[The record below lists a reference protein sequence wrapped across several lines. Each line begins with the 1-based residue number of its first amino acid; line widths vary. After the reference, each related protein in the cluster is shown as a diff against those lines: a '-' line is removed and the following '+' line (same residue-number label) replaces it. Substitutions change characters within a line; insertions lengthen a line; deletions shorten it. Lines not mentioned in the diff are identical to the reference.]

1 MAWFVILDD
10 RYIHLSYYSGIIH
23 VAKSL
28 SLYLSASTAETMP
41 SKARNLFFYFIL
53 TFTFLPAR
61 SQDSLLLRS
70 DKLLSDIKDAP
81 HDSIRL
87 KLYTELIDL
96 NTESRPSL
104 VSGWVE
110 KAVAIARK
118 NNLPAKQL
126 AFELKELRA
135 LNLQGQFTTTL
146 DKGKQIAPLLE
157 KTGTPLQK
165 AAYLLSLGNASQRTG
180 NYEMAATLFT
190 QAIDV
195 CEKNEIRDIEVR
207 AAMNL
212 GNLYQFL
219 NRYDDML
226 LHLQRTL
233 VKAER
238 YNLAEDIPM
247 IKFNISNAEAHLNN
261 FGKAIDYLLEVLP
274 YYQKTNNQYAL
285 GLAYAN
291 LSWCYFKSQKREL
304 ALDYAYKSYAIR
316 SALND
321 KAGLTHLEL
330 NLGKIYLE
338 NAQYDSSFK
347 YASSSLQKS
356 LALKLITDVRDN
368 YETLALLKERQGEY
382 AEANKYLRKFYEW
395 KDSIY
400 IQERDKGL
408 GKELTAYK
416 SSATDQINGE
426 LRAAKQKVK
435 IYQVIVVG
443 LFLLLGFVLL
453 RSFIV
458 RRKHKTPST
467 SEAGLPLSDEES
479 MVQALKFQ
487 EKKEL
492 LNEIDELRVKNEKI
506 LQELNTQKSTDI
518 TALRDMIS
526 SNKLHSD
533 AYWNEFLLLFS
544 KVYPSFFERM
554 KQEYPVLNQNELRIA
569 ALIKLNHSIT
579 DMAKALNI
587 TVDSARKARYRLYK
601 KIGLSNDQ
609 ELIDTIIRL

>member
-1 MAWFVILDD
+1 MHASRPTFLLLLLFT
-10 RYIHLSYYSGIIH
+10 HFIIH
-23 VAKSL
+23 GQS
-28 SLYLSASTAETMP
+28 
-41 SKARNLFFYFIL
+41 SKA
-53 TFTFLPAR
+53 
-61 SQDSLLLRS
+61 DSLALVS
-70 DKLLSDIKDAP
+70 DNILANIKQAP

-87 KLYTELIDL
+87 KLLTELIDL
-96 NTESRPSL
+96 NIDSRPSL
-104 VSGWVE
+104 VPGWV
-110 KAVAIARK
+110 KQGVAIAK
-118 NNLPAKQL
+118 HQPDKQL
-126 AFELKELRA
+126 GFQLKELRA
-135 LNLQGQFTTTL
+135 LNILGQFTATIE
-146 DKGKQIAPLLE
+146 KAKQIAPLLE
-157 KTGTPLQK
+157 KAGSPLQK
-165 AAYLLSLGNASQRTG
+165 AAYLLSLGHADQRTG
-180 NYEMAATLFT
+180 NYDRAAASFT
-190 QAIDV
+190 QAIEV
-195 CEKNEIRDIEVR
+195 CEKNKIRDIEVR

-219 NRYDDML
+219 NRYEDML
-226 LHLQRTL
+226 QHLQRTL

-238 YNLAEDIPM
+238 YNLTEDIPM

-261 FGKAIDYLLEVLP
+261 FGKAIDYLLEILP
-274 YYQKTNNQYAL
+274 YYQKNNNQYAL

-347 YASSSLQKS
+347 YARSSLEKS

-368 YETLALLKERQGEY
+368 YETLALLKERQGNFE
-382 AEANKYLRKFYEW
+382 EANKYLRKFYEW

-400 IQERDKGL
+400 IQERDKTL

-416 SSATDQINGE
+416 SSAADKTGAE
-426 LRAAKQKVK
+426 LAAARQKVNL
-435 IYQVIVVG
+435 YQLIIAG
-443 LFLLLGFVLL
+443 LVLLLGYVLV
-453 RSFIV
+453 RSWLL
-458 RRKHKTPST
+458 RRKHKNQLTGAS
-467 SEAGLPLSDEES
+467 SLPLREE
-479 MVQALKFQ
+479 QAAARTLKFE

-492 LNEIDELRVKNEKI
+492 LNEIDELKVKNEKI

-554 KQEYPVLNQNELRIA
+554 KQEYPVLNQNELRVS

-579 DMAKALNI
+579 DMARALNI

>member
-1 MAWFVILDD
+1 MHSNCRNFF
-10 RYIHLSYYSGIIH
+10 
-23 VAKSL
+23 L
-28 SLYLSASTAETMP
+28 SLLFIGTSFVSFCQAST
-41 SKARNLFFYFIL
+41 
-53 TFTFLPAR
+53 
-61 SQDSLLLRS
+61 DSIVLRS
-70 DKLLSDIKDAP
+70 GNILKNIKQAP

-87 KLYTELIDL
+87 KLLTELIDL
-96 NTESRPSL
+96 NIESRPSL

-110 KAVAIARK
+110 QGVSIAK
-118 NNLPAKQL
+118 NQPDKQL
-126 AFELKELRA
+126 GFQLKELRA
-135 LNLQGQFTTTL
+135 LNIQGQFTATLAKAKELLPLL
-146 DKGKQIAPLLE
+146 DKY
-157 KTGTPLQK
+157 GTPLQK
-165 AAYLLSLGNASQRTG
+165 AAYLLSIGHADQRTG
-180 NYEMAATLFT
+180 NYDRAAASFT
-190 QAIDV
+190 QAIEV
-195 CEKNEIRDIEVR
+195 CEKNKIRDIEVR

-219 NRYDDML
+219 NRYEDML
-226 LHLQRTL
+226 QHLQRTL

-238 YNLAEDIPM
+238 YNLTEDIPM

-261 FGKAIDYLLEVLP
+261 FGKAIEYLLEILP

-382 AEANKYLRKFYEW
+382 ADANKYLRKFYEW

-416 SSATDQINGE
+416 SSATDQINRE

-435 IYQVIVVG
+435 IYQVIIIG
-443 LFLLLGFVLL
+443 LVLLLGVGLL
-453 RSFIV
+453 RSLIV
-458 RRKHKTPST
+458 RRKHKTQLT
-467 SEAGLPLSDEES
+467 GENNLPLSDEQS
-479 MVQALKFQ
+479 MAPALPFQ

-569 ALIKLNHSIT
+569 ALIKLNHGIT

>member
-1 MAWFVILDD
+1 
-10 RYIHLSYYSGIIH
+10 
-23 VAKSL
+23 
-28 SLYLSASTAETMP
+28 MP
-41 SKARNLFFYFIL
+41 SIARSLFFYFIL

-61 SQDSLLLRS
+61 SQDSLVLRS
-70 DKLLSDIKDAP
+70 DKLLSEIKEAP

-87 KLYTELIDL
+87 NLYTELIDL

-110 KAVAIARK
+110 KAVDIARK

-126 AFELKELRA
+126 SFELKELRA

-146 DKGKQIAPLLE
+146 EKGKQIAPLLE
-157 KTGTPLQK
+157 KNGTPLQK
-165 AAYLLSLGNASQRTG
+165 AAYLLSLGNANQRTG
-180 NYEMAATLFT
+180 NYDMAAALFT

-219 NRYDDML
+219 DRYDDML

-238 YNLAEDIPM
+238 YKLTEDIPM

-304 ALDYAYKSYAIR
+304 ALDYAYKSYGIR
-316 SALND
+316 SALKD
-321 KAGLTHLEL
+321 EAGLAHLEF
-330 NLGKIYLE
+330 NLGRIYLE
-338 NAQYDSSFK
+338 NARYDSSLK
-347 YASSSLQKS
+347 YATSSLQRS
-356 LALKLITDVRDN
+356 IPLKLITDIRDN
-368 YETLALLKERQGEY
+368 YETLALLNERQGNF
-382 AEANKYLRKFYEW
+382 AEANKYLRKFYDW

-400 IQERDKGL
+400 LKEKDQALEKEFSKYKATVTDKMTRELEAARRRTAVYRVSTFALAAILVLVLLAAWLWQKRRNRERLSTAPSREHDYRKEIDDL
-408 GKELTAYK
+408 RSQRAQLVKEL
-416 SSATDQINGE
+416 D
-426 LRAAKQKVK
+426 L
-435 IYQVIVVG
+435 
-443 LFLLLGFVLL
+443 
-453 RSFIV
+453 
-458 RRKHKTPST
+458 
-467 SEAGLPLSDEES
+467 
-479 MVQALKFQ
+479 
-487 EKKEL
+487 
-492 LNEIDELRVKNEKI
+492 
-506 LQELNTQKSTDI
+506 QKSTDI
-518 TALRDMIS
+518 TELRDMIS

-544 KVYPSFFERM
+544 KVYPSFFEKM
-554 KQEYPVLNQNELRIA
+554 KQEFPTLNQNELRIA
-569 ALIKLNHSIT
+569 ALIKLNHGIT
-579 DMAKALNI
+579 DMARALNI

>member
-1 MAWFVILDD
+1 
-10 RYIHLSYYSGIIH
+10 
-23 VAKSL
+23 
-28 SLYLSASTAETMP
+28 MP
-41 SKARNLFFYFIL
+41 SKARNLFFSFIL

-135 LNLQGQFTTTL
+135 LNIQGQFTTTL

-165 AAYLLSLGNASQRTG
+165 AAYLLSLGNANQRTG
-180 NYEMAATLFT
+180 NYDMAATLFT

-219 NRYDDML
+219 NRYDEML

-304 ALDYAYKSYAIR
+304 ALDYAYKSYGIR
-316 SALND
+316 SALKD
-321 KAGLTHLEL
+321 EAGLAHLEF
-330 NLGKIYLE
+330 NLGRIYLE
-338 NAQYDSSFK
+338 NARYDSSLK
-347 YASSSLQKS
+347 YATSSLQRS
-356 LALKLITDVRDN
+356 IPLKLITDIRDN
-368 YETLALLKERQGEY
+368 YETLALLNERQGNF
-382 AEANKYLRKFYEW
+382 AEANKYLRKFYDW

-400 IQERDKGL
+400 LKEKDQAL
-408 GKELTAYK
+408 GKEFSKYK
-416 SSATDQINGE
+416 ATVTDKMTSDLE
-426 LRAAKQKVK
+426 AAKRRIAV
-435 IYQVIVVG
+435 YRVSTFALAAALV
-443 LFLLLGFVLL
+443 LVLL
-453 RSFIV
+453 ALWLYRQK
-458 RRKHKTPST
+458 RNKRKYIATIPSR
-467 SEAGLPLSDEES
+467 EHDYRKEIDDLRNERAQL
-479 MVQALKFQ
+479 V
-487 EKKEL
+487 KEL
-492 LNEIDELRVKNEKI
+492 D
-506 LQELNTQKSTDI
+506 LQKATDI
-518 TALRDMIS
+518 TELRDMIS

-544 KVYPSFFERM
+544 KVYPAFFERM
-554 KQEYPVLNQNELRIA
+554 KQEYPVLNQNELRIS